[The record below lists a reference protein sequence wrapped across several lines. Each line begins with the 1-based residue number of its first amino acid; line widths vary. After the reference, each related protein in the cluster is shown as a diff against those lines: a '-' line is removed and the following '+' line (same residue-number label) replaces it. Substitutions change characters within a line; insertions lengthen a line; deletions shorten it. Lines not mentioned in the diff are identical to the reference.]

1 MYSIKTIFEGVL
13 LFMGLWMIS
22 KLLWL
27 CIIQAK
33 YKGESG
39 EDYLKYGKK
48 YVEEKYGN
56 SKK

>member
-1 MYSIKTIFEGVL
+1 
-13 LFMGLWMIS
+13 MGLWMIS

-27 CIIQAK
+27 LYIQIK

-48 YVEEKYGN
+48 YVEEKYQN